1 MLSVQYDNCVQDYL
15 RLADQ
20 LAADIAAGAFR
31 PGDRLAP
38 QRRFAGQ
45 HAIAAS
51 TAARVYAELIRR
63 GLAVGEVGR
72 GTFVRAGRP
81 AVAGG
86 PGDVGAAGAP
96 LVNLAFN
103 FPILADQGAT
113 LAESLGELMSPE
125 VIGAAI
131 QPAGAGGTAAIR
143 DLTAAFLARGGWQ
156 PRPADVH
163 FTGNGRQAIAAA
175 IAALMPRGGRLGVEA
190 LTYPMVQ
197 TLAARLGVRLVPLA
211 MDESGL
217 VPGALASAHRRDGL
231 DAVYLQPTLHNPLGT
246 TMPPGRRTE
255 IAGLLDRLDL
265 YAIEDAVY
273 SFLREDPAPLA
284 AHAARRTIFVDSL
297 SKRVAP
303 GLTAGFALA
312 PAGLAGAIAGGIRS
326 GGWAASGFAL
336 AAAAHWFADGTADAL
351 TAAKRADAAARQRVA
366 AAQLAGFKV
375 AADPVSYHCWWELPP
390 PWRAD
395 TFVGAAARLGI
406 AVTPAAAFAVSPGQA
421 PAAVRLALASPPLPA
436 LDSALQA
443 LARLAHGA
451 PGDVLED

>member
-1 MLSVQYDNCVQDYL
+1 MLSVQYDDCVQQYF
-15 RLADQ
+15 RLADS
-20 LAADIAAGAFR
+20 LAADIAAGALR

-38 QRRFAGQ
+38 QRQFAAR

-72 GTFVRAGRP
+72 GTFVRVGRST
-81 AVAGG
+81 AAGG
-86 PGDVGAAGAP
+86 PGGVGAAGAP

-125 VIGAAI
+125 VIAAAM
-131 QPAGAGGTAAIR
+131 QPVGAGGSAAIR

-156 PRPADVH
+156 PLPAEVH

-175 IAALMPRGGRLGVEA
+175 MAALMPRGGRLGVEA

-217 VPGALASAHRRDGL
+217 RPGTLASAYRREGL
-231 DAVYLQPTLHNPLGT
+231 DAVYLQPTLQNPLGT
-246 TMPPGRRTE
+246 TMPASRRAE
-255 IAGLLDRLDL
+255 IADLLDRLDL

-273 SFLREDPAPLA
+273 SFLRDDPAPLA
-284 AHAARRTIFVDSL
+284 AHAPGRTIFVESL

-303 GLTAGFALA
+303 GLTAGFAVVPAALA
-312 PAGLAGAIAGGIRS
+312 DAIASGIRS
-326 GGWAASGFAL
+326 GGWAANGFGL

-395 TFVGAAARLGI
+395 TFVAAAAQLGI

-421 PAAVRLALASPPLPA
+421 PAAVRLALASPPLPV
-436 LDSALQA
+436 LESALQA
-443 LARLAHGA
+443 LARLARGA
-451 PGDVLED
+451 PADMLED

>member
-1 MLSVQYDNCVQDYL
+1 VQDYL

-20 LAADIAAGAFR
+20 VAGDIAAGTLR

-38 QRRFAGQ
+38 QRQFARQ
-45 HAIAAS
+45 HAVATS

-63 GLAVGEVGR
+63 DLAVGEVGR

-81 AVAGG
+81 PA
-86 PGDVGAAGAP
+86 PGDGGAAGAQ

-113 LAESLGELMSPE
+113 LAGSLGALMKPDR
-125 VIGAAI
+125 IAAAI
-131 QPAGAGGTAAIR
+131 QPVGSGDTAAVQ
-143 DLTAAFLARGGWQ
+143 DLTAAFLARAGWQ

-217 VPGALASAHRRDGL
+217 RPAALASAHRRDGL
-231 DAVYLQPTLHNPLGT
+231 DAVYLQPTLHNPLGI
-246 TMPPGRRTE
+246 TMPPSRRVE
-255 IAGLLDRLDL
+255 IAEALDRLDL

-273 SFLREDPAPLA
+273 SFLRDDPAPLA
-284 AHAARRTIFVDSL
+284 AHAADRTIFVDSL

-303 GLTAGFALA
+303 GLTAGFAVVPARLA
-312 PAGLAGAIAGGIRS
+312 DAMAGGIRS
-326 GGWAASGFAL
+326 GAWAAGGFGL
-336 AAAAHWFADGTADAL
+336 AAAAHWFADGTAEAL
-351 TAAKRADAAARQRVA
+351 TAAKRADAAARQGIA
-366 AAQLAGFKV
+366 AARLAGLKV

-395 TFVGAAARLGI
+395 TFVAAAAQLGI

-421 PAAVRLALASPPLPA
+421 PSAVRLALASPSAPA
-436 LDSALQA
+436 LDAALQA
-443 LARLAHGA
+443 LARLARAA
-451 PGDVLED
+451 PADVLED